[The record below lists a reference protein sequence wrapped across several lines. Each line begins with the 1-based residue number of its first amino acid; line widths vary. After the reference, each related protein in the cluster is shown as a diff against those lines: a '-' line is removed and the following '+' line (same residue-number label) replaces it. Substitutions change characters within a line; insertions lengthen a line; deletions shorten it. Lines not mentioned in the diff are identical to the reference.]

1 MKAAKAAKKRIAR
14 SASRSRSL
22 TVRTTRRI
30 KKNDKTLRVYVRP
43 PRVNVTTPTPQVNVT
58 APEVR
63 VDAPPPAIIPA
74 PVVKVDVD
82 SPETADAISMNSLRK
97 ELERC
102 MKNQKAV
109 EVILS
114 VDWGAQSRRYRFG
127 NLVRVEDGIIELK
140 PAPSEEA
147 VPGSVII
154 PMNRIVAVIPTS

>member
-1 MKAAKAAKKRIAR
+1 MKSAKAAKKRIAR
-14 SASRSRSL
+14 TASRSRS
-22 TVRTTRRI
+22 RTARKTRRR
-30 KKNDKTLRVYVRP
+30 KRSGKMLRVHVRS
-43 PRVNVTTPTPQVNVT
+43 PRVNVTTPVPQVNVA

-63 VDAPPPAIIPA
+63 VDAPPPAIIPP

-82 SPETADAISMNSLRK
+82 SPETADCVSMNSLRK

-102 MKNQKAV
+102 MKHKQTV

-140 PAPSEEA
+140 PAPSDETA
-147 VPGSVII
+147 PGSVII
-154 PMNRIVAVIPTS
+154 PLNRIVAVIPTS

>member
-1 MKAAKAAKKRIAR
+1 
-14 SASRSRSL
+14 
-22 TVRTTRRI
+22 
-30 KKNDKTLRVYVRP
+30 
-43 PRVNVTTPTPQVNVT
+43 
-58 APEVR
+58 
-63 VDAPPPAIIPA
+63 
-74 PVVKVDVD
+74 
-82 SPETADAISMNSLRK
+82 MNSLRK